1 VTITPVAASASSVP
15 LLASNSARV
24 AAQVYN
30 QSPAVMYITTTATA
44 TKASAPIP
52 IQPYKKWKT
61 TIYSGALH
69 AIWDY
74 ASGQA
79 LVTEI

>member
-1 VTITPVAASASSVP
+1 
-15 LLASNSARV
+15 
-24 AAQVYN
+24 
-30 QSPAVMYITTTATA
+30 MYITTTATA